1 VWDDDNLRNGVAEYC
16 RDEGIR
22 LIAYR
27 PLGGDRALRLTNDE
41 TLRRIADRHASTA
54 QELALAW
61 LSDLGA
67 VPIPGATRIETARSS
82 ERALHIVLDD
92 DDRRTLDARFSG
104 RLLRVPRAQRRPSH
118 VGGDVVLVMGMPAAG
133 KSSLAQELVAA
144 GYQRL
149 NRDERGGTLSAL
161 ARALD
166 AGLAGGERRWVLDN
180 TYPTRRSRNEVIETA
195 WAHGAAVRC
204 VHLTT
209 SVADAQVNAIHRM
222 LQLHGRLPMPEDL
235 RRLGK
240 GDPRFFGPEAQFR
253 YERSMEPPAD
263 DEGFE
268 SIETREFTR
277 RPPGNHTRPA
287 LVLECDDVLVR
298 RASGGDGPV
307 LDAAEVAL
315 VPHVA
320 EFARRKAAEGWLL
333 FAQAWRPQI
342 ARGEVAENDVAA
354 CFERVRELL
363 HADIVLARCSHDAGP
378 PVCWCRKPLPGL
390 ILEFASSR
398 GIDLQQSIYIG
409 RAAADRTTAQ
419 RLRMRYLESGS
430 TAITNEAHEV

>member
-1 VWDDDNLRNGVAEYC
+1 MWDGDRSSVEVATKGGMRRPRGAWVADGKAKHLRAACEASREALGVATIDLYQLHVVDPKTPLETSVRALAALQSEGKVRRVGLCNVTVSQIRVARAIVSIDSVQVSLSVWDDDNLRNGVAEYC

-180 TYPTRRSRNEVIETA
+180 TYPTRR
-195 WAHGAAVRC
+195 
-204 VHLTT
+204 
-209 SVADAQVNAIHRM
+209 
-222 LQLHGRLPMPEDL
+222 
-235 RRLGK
+235 
-240 GDPRFFGPEAQFR
+240 
-253 YERSMEPPAD
+253 
-263 DEGFE
+263 
-268 SIETREFTR
+268 
-277 RPPGNHTRPA
+277 
-287 LVLECDDVLVR
+287 
-298 RASGGDGPV
+298 
-307 LDAAEVAL
+307 
-315 VPHVA
+315 
-320 EFARRKAAEGWLL
+320 
-333 FAQAWRPQI
+333 
-342 ARGEVAENDVAA
+342 
-354 CFERVRELL
+354 
-363 HADIVLARCSHDAGP
+363 
-378 PVCWCRKPLPGL
+378 
-390 ILEFASSR
+390 
-398 GIDLQQSIYIG
+398 
-409 RAAADRTTAQ
+409 
-419 RLRMRYLESGS
+419 
-430 TAITNEAHEV
+430 